1 MIALTHRQMVAAGED
16 LLGGVY
22 EWRLS
27 RLLAWQDLKQR
38 YRRSTLGPIW
48 LTLSTG
54 IQMITM
60 GFLSSFLFGA
70 PFDKQLPFV
79 CSGMLFWGLI
89 TQMINEGALVFIA
102 ASPYITQVRQPYTVY
117 LLQIVWRN
125 VMIFGHNA
133 VVYILIAILF
143 VVVPSPEIVLWPLA
157 LVLGLLC
164 LAWMA
169 LVVGV
174 VGARYRDVPLMIQSI
189 LSVFFWLTPI
199 MYFPEQLGS
208 KRYLA
213 DYNPFTHLL
222 ALLRDPLLGRIP
234 TLNDWLIVL
243 GVTIIGWVGAFLFF
257 ARFRARIAYW
267 L

>member
-1 MIALTHRQMVAAGED
+1 MRHEHGQIIEARVSAERNRAFA
-16 LLGGVY
+16 
-22 EWRLS
+22 WRASPRLS
-27 RLLAWQDLKQR
+27 
-38 YRRSTLGPIW
+38 
-48 LTLSTG
+48 
-54 IQMITM
+54 
-60 GFLSSFLFGA
+60 SS
-70 PFDKQLPFV
+70 
-79 CSGMLFWGLI
+79 
-89 TQMINEGALVFIA
+89 
-102 ASPYITQVRQPYTVY
+102 
-117 LLQIVWRN
+117 
-125 VMIFGHNA
+125 GHN
-133 VVYILIAILF
+133 LI
-143 VVVPSPEIVLWPLA
+143 VPSPEVALWPLA
-157 LVLGLLC
+157 LVLDLLC

-189 LSVFFWLTPI
+189 LSVFFWLTPV

-222 ALLRDPLLGRIP
+222 ALLRDPFLGRAP

-243 GVTIIGWVGAFLFF
+243 GITIVGWATAFLFF